1 MHVAKQL
8 ERLQRGELLDCATFL
23 ALCDRVKDIMVQD
36 DNIVHISSPVTICG
50 DIHGQFY
57 DLLELFKLSDAVPST
72 HYIFLGDF
80 VDRGAMSV
88 ETIAL
93 LCIFKVLYP
102 SAVTLL
108 RGNHESRQTTAVY
121 GFQMEC
127 LKKYDGD
134 PRPYKACMDMFDF
147 LPLGA
152 LVDQHLFCLH
162 GGLSP
167 AIHHLDQLRM
177 IHRFMEIPADGP
189 FADIVWS
196 DPDPKNTGFHL
207 SPRGAGYIFGGDIVE
222 KFLHMNGLRHMS
234 RAHQLCMEGYQ
245 VLFRATFST
254 VWSAPNYCHRFGNLA
269 AVMKVDENLQRSY
282 KVFKEA
288 NRSQSVDVQ
297 GSASSS
303 ADVIDAGYFT

>member
-1 MHVAKQL
+1 MDTFVCMTYPHMDPKATFSFTLGRELMCFYRSAIVISLYNAIKQISSRYPLRYRWRSTGSVPVLLMHVAKQL

-207 SPRGAGYIFGGDIVE
+207 VRV
-222 KFLHMNGLRHMS
+222 
-234 RAHQLCMEGYQ
+234 
-245 VLFRATFST
+245 T
-254 VWSAPNYCHRFGNLA
+254 
-269 AVMKVDENLQRSY
+269 RSIHC
-282 KVFKEA
+282 V
-288 NRSQSVDVQ
+288 
-297 GSASSS
+297 
-303 ADVIDAGYFT
+303 